1 MPPAYCAL
9 HAVEGLF
16 FVDHPP
22 KTNYNKNLKTEL
34 RGLDAGRKYIGATM
48 ADIVLA
54 IGTSHSPLL
63 NSPAEDYPKHAA
75 IDASGRK
82 LVDKQGRPCTY
93 GDLLAA
99 ADPSIKDQITPQ
111 VLEQRAAQCTANIEK
126 LSRVLAGAQ
135 LDALIIIGDD
145 QHEQFFDDNMPA
157 ILIYWGDKIENN
169 PLHMDEDA
177 PQFWRKARSQ
187 YHEAAQSREYPVD
200 SKLGLHLIEQLV
212 GQGFDVSQSKRL
224 AKEHGEG
231 HAFGFVHRRMMTD
244 QVIPIVPVALNT
256 YFPPNQPRPRRC
268 YELGK
273 AIRAAVRSAKGN
285 ERVGILASGGLSHF
299 TVDEELDRNV
309 LDACKRNDG
318 EALSSIEIA
327 KLNSGSSEIRNWIA
341 VAGAAAHLKSDWQ
354 EYIPCYRSAAGTG
367 CGMGFAV
374 WK

>member
-1 MPPAYCAL
+1 
-9 HAVEGLF
+9 
-16 FVDHPP
+16 
-22 KTNYNKNLKTEL
+22 
-34 RGLDAGRKYIGATM
+34 M

-82 LVDKQGRPCTY
+82 LIDKNGRPCTY
-93 GDLLAA
+93 GELLAQ
-99 ADPSIKDQITPQ
+99 ADPSIKQQIEPQ
-111 VLEQRAAQCTANIEK
+111 VLEQRSARCTENIAR
-126 LSRVLAGAQ
+126 LSREIADAK

-157 ILIYWGDKIENN
+157 MLIYWGETIENN

-187 YHEAAQSREYPVD
+187 YHETAQSRQYPVD
-200 SKLGLHLIEQLV
+200 AKLGLHLIESLI
-212 GQGFDVSQSKRL
+212 GQGFDISQAKRL
-224 AKEHGEG
+224 SKEHGEG
-231 HAFGFVHRRMMTD
+231 HAFGFVHRRMMD
-244 QVIPIVPVALNT
+244 DDHIVPIVPVALNT

-268 YELGK
+268 YELGQ
-273 AIRAAVRSAKGN
+273 AIRQAVQSAKGN

-299 TVDEELDRNV
+299 TVDEALDRAV

-318 EALSSIEIA
+318 AALMSIPVE
-327 KLNSGSSEIRNWIA
+327 KLNSGSSEIRNWIT
-341 VAGAAAHLKSDWQ
+341 VAGAAAHLTNDWQ

-367 CGMGFAV
+367 CGMGFTV